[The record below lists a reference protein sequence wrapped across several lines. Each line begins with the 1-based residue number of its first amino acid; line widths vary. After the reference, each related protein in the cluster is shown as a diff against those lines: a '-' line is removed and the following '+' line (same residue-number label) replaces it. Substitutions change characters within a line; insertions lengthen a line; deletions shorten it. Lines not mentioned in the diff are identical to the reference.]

1 MRESDT
7 TLRDHLAVERTRL
20 ANERTILSYARTSL
34 MLIASGATLWRL
46 GSLGASDRVLGGVAI
61 AAGVAVAA
69 IGWRRF
75 EKTKRRLDRE
85 TTPPA

>member
-1 MRESDT
+1 MPESDT

-34 MLIASGATLWRL
+34 MLVASGATLWRL
-46 GSLGASDRVLGGVAI
+46 GTLGASDRVLGGLAM
-61 AAGVAVAA
+61 AAGVAVAVL
-69 IGWRRF
+69 GWRRF

-85 TTPPA
+85 APPV